1 MRVYVDHPW
10 RYPASLCVDDSRIR
24 THCGSAVAYL
34 NNFAVSEI
42 DTGTVE
48 TLAVAG

>member
-1 MRVYVDHPW
+1 MRVYVDHAW
-10 RYPASLCVDDSRIR
+10 RHPASFRVDYSHIFI
-24 THCGSAVAYL
+24 HLWGAAAYV

-48 TLAVAG
+48 TLAVAS